1 MNIGPTV
8 LAANKNITQK
18 VVVCSEASKQAE
30 FLDQMEPIKGAK
42 ILVFTERKIAVDRLE
57 RVLRNK

>member
-1 MNIGPTV
+1 MNIGPTE

-18 VVVCSEASKQAE
+18 VVVCPVAAKQAE
-30 FLDQMEPIKGAK
+30 FLDQMEAIKGAK

-57 RVLRNK
+57 RILRNR